1 MQSNYEA
8 EENSEKVRVNESEK
22 WEMQR
27 QDRPDR
33 DSDNDA
39 VEEKSSIHLLCPV
52 SVVLLTK
59 DIRHCP
65 YCA

>member
-1 MQSNYEA
+1 
-8 EENSEKVRVNESEK
+8 
-22 WEMQR
+22 MQR